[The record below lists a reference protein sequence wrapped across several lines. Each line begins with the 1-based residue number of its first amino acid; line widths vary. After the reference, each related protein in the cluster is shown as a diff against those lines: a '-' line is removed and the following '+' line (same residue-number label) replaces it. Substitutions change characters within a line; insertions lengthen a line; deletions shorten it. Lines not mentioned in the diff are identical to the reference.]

1 MRYAFA
7 ILMFLFAASSL
18 LADQS
23 DSVNVSV
30 TPTIFLALDYDLQF
44 RTAYYSNID
53 YTSAKHNSA
62 DIFSQYLNLNVIGKF
77 DKRIEMSA
85 KIASYGFSGKYDNAF
100 AMPYEDKDFPF
111 FLETAF
117 LKFKTEKD
125 FSFPYTIYIG
135 KQEFHYG
142 SGLVVDSDNTGLL
155 GAEATVELS
164 KFLIIDMFASKVPNE
179 NFNFCGAN
187 FNFDSFIEFTI
198 CQERNNSGFLYKKG
212 VSTKNSENPSNKIE
226 YDNKTFYDL
235 RIARVGEKYDYVV
248 EAAQQKGYLSK
259 DNAQKID
266 YDAYM
271 FSLNG
276 AWHGEVLKKDAN
288 ANILFTYSG
297 AKEENCFSPTF
308 AKRYDGLQRIGYGAL
323 FAANTTDSF
332 VVIPN
337 GYYGINTLGFSFGI
351 CPLNAVSA
359 GIAYFLFSASDAPAD
374 AGDAGFAKIYG
385 AKADLGK
392 EFDFFVKY
400 KYKHYFDVIFD
411 FALYTPPSKA
421 DKVFANMDSSYLFQ
435 LGIISRF

>member
-1 MRYAFA
+1 MRYAFV

-18 LADQS
+18 LADQF

-30 TPTIFLALDYDLQF
+30 TPTISLILDYDLQF
-44 RTAYYSNID
+44 KTAYYSNID
-53 YTSAKHNSA
+53 YTSTERKSA
-62 DIFSQYLNLNVIGKF
+62 DLFSQYLNLNVIGKF

-100 AMPYEDKDFPF
+100 AMPYEDKDFAF

-117 LKFKTEKD
+117 LKFKNEKD

-142 SGLVVDSDNTGLL
+142 SGLIVDSDNTGLL
-155 GAEATVELS
+155 GAEATVDIS
-164 KFLIIDMFASKVPNE
+164 KFLTIDMFASKVPNE
-179 NFNFCGAN
+179 NFNFYGVN
-187 FNFDSFIEFTI
+187 FNFDSLIEFTI

-212 VSTKNSENPSNKIE
+212 LSTKDLMDNLNKIE

-235 RIARVGEKYDYVV
+235 RIASEGKKYGYAV
-248 EAAQQKGYLSK
+248 EAAQQKGRLSK
-259 DNAQKID
+259 DNSGKVD

-276 AWHGEVLKKDAN
+276 AWHGEILKKDAD

-297 AKEENCFSPTF
+297 AKGENCFSPTF
-308 AKRYDGLQRIGYGAL
+308 AKRYNGLQRVGYGTL

-351 CPLNAVSA
+351 CPFNAVSS
-359 GIAYFLFSASDAPAD
+359 GISYFLFSASDVPTD
-374 AGDAGFAKIYG
+374 AGDARFAKIYG

-411 FALYTPPSKA
+411 FAFYTPPSKA